1 MDVKFSQED
10 LVFRDEVRAFF
21 EEEYDFDLAQQV
33 LNDKS
38 GEYKSA
44 IVAWQKKLHKK
55 GWIAPAWPTEYGGS
69 GWTITQ
75 RYIFESERGRL
86 GIPDAVPFGLKMV
99 GPVIYT
105 FGNKDQKERF
115 LPRILSSDDWW
126 CQGYSEPGAG
136 SDLASLQTS
145 AELVGENY
153 IVNGQKVWTT
163 FAQFADWIFC
173 LVRTSKE
180 IRKQQGISFLL
191 IDMNSPGV
199 TVKPIITIDGKH
211 SLNEV
216 LFDDVKVPI
225 ENLIGEQDKG
235 WTYAKALLIHERA
248 GIAEVADSRSSLN
261 SLKAQAAAETSGG
274 APIIEDPVFQMRLSD
289 IETELMALEFTEL
302 RALASMADGG
312 MPGPESS
319 FLKIKGTEIRQAISE
334 LALQLVGY
342 YGGALDSNLDPGVL
356 GHDFASQARVNYMY
370 GRAASIYGGSNEVQ
384 RNVIAKMV
392 LGV

>member
-1 MDVKFSQED
+1 MDVKFTQSD
-10 LVFRDEVRAFF
+10 MDFRDEVRTFF
-21 EEEYDFDLAQQV
+21 EHEFDHEASRRLRGTKASDFKAEII
-33 LNDKS
+33 S
-38 GEYKSA
+38 
-44 IVAWQKKLHKK
+44 WQKKLFDK
-55 GWIAPAWPTEYGGS
+55 GWIAPGWPVEYGGT

-75 RYIFESERGRL
+75 RYIFESERGKA
-86 GIPDAVPFGLKMV
+86 GIPDTVPFGLKMV

-105 FGNKDQKERF
+105 FGNDEQKARF
-115 LPRILSSDDWW
+115 LPRILSSEDWW

-145 AELVGENY
+145 AELAGDSY
-153 IVNGQKVWTT
+153 IVNGHKIWTT
-163 FAQFADWIFC
+163 FAHFADWIFC

-191 IDMNSPGV
+191 IDMKSPGV
-199 TVKPIITIDGKH
+199 SIKPIVTIDGKH

-216 LFDDVKVPI
+216 LFDNVRVPI

-235 WTYAKALLIHERA
+235 WTYAKALLAHERA
-248 GIAEVADSRSSLN
+248 GIAEVADSQASLA
-261 SLKAQAAAETSGG
+261 SLKKRAAVEIPGG
-274 APIIEDPVFQMRLSD
+274 VSMMEDPIFQTRLSD
-289 IETELMALEFTEL
+289 IETELMALEYTEL
-302 RALASMADGG
+302 RSLASIAENG

-334 LALQLVGY
+334 LELKLVAY
-342 YGGALDSNLDPGVL
+342 YGGAEDDELSPEAL
-356 GHDFASQARVNYMY
+356 GHDYASQSRANYMY

-384 RNVIAKMV
+384 RNVIAKLV

>member
-1 MDVKFSQED
+1 MDVKFTQED

-21 EEEYDFDLAQQV
+21 EEEYDFDLAKQV

-38 GEYKSA
+38 DDYKSA

-69 GWTITQ
+69 GWTVTQ

-86 GIPDAVPFGLKMV
+86 GIPDAIPFGLKMV

-105 FGNKDQKERF
+105 FGNQQQKERF

-274 APIIEDPVFQMRLSD
+274 AAIIEDPVFQMRLSD
-289 IETELMALEFTEL
+289 IETELMALEYTEL

>member
-1 MDVKFSQED
+1 MDVNFTQED
-10 LVFRDEVRAFF
+10 LAFRDEVRTFF
-21 EEEYDFDLAQQV
+21 EEEYDFDLAKQ
-33 LNDKS
+33 LFNDRA
-38 GEYKSA
+38 GNYKSA

-55 GWIAPAWPTEYGGS
+55 GWIAPGWPIEFGGS
-69 GWTITQ
+69 GWTVTQ
-75 RYIFESERGRL
+75 RYIFECERGRL

-105 FGNKDQKERF
+105 FGNEQQKERF
-115 LPRILSSDDWW
+115 LPRILRSDDWW
-126 CQGYSEPGAG
+126 CQGYSEPSAG

-145 AELVGENY
+145 AELVGDEY

-191 IDMNSPGV
+191 IDMKSPGV
-199 TVKPIITIDGKH
+199 SIKPIITIDGKH

-216 LFDDVKVPI
+216 LFEDVKVPV
-225 ENLIGEQDKG
+225 ENLIGEQDQG

-261 SLKAQAAAETSGG
+261 ALKAQAADEICGG
-274 APIIEDPVFQMRLSD
+274 TAIIEDPVFQMRLSD
-289 IETELMALEFTEL
+289 IETELMALEYTEL
-302 RALASMADGG
+302 RVLASMAEGG

-334 LALQLVGY
+334 LALQLVAY
-342 YGGALDSNLDPGVL
+342 YGGALDTNLEPGVL

>member
-1 MDVKFSQED
+1 MDVKFTQED
-10 LVFRDEVRAFF
+10 LAFRDEVRAFF
-21 EEEYDFDLAQQV
+21 EEEYDFDLAKQV

-105 FGNKDQKERF
+105 FGNKQQKERF

-145 AELVGENY
+145 AELVGEDY

-216 LFDDVKVPI
+216 LFDDVRVPI

-289 IETELMALEFTEL
+289 IETELMALEYTEL